1 MSSFTFMGREYP
13 INEFLKDVVGMAEML
28 AKNARLIDP
37 LPSDVDLSE
46 AEQKEVQSQVCDMPA
61 SDDFR

>member
-1 MSSFTFMGREYP
+1 MGREYP
-13 INEFLKDVVGMAEML
+13 INDFLKDVVGMAEML

-46 AEQKEVQSQVCDMPA
+46 TEQKEVQSQVCYMTRNVC
-61 SDDFR
+61 SL